1 MADILSTNPNT
12 ILESF
17 QTAYYNQIGRR
28 MSIGQE
34 EYTLSSIFT
43 YVLTLY
49 AALINASY
57 KNQVIETASGV
68 FLDNLAARYNLTRTP
83 EVYSNPWFEGVFWFW
98 DDCEYY
104 GRTYPKGKLK
114 ITVADHVYSNSIS
127 FKAEE
132 NTVCRFVCEESHTD
146 ALSHSELISALS
158 EVEDSNENS
167 VFDLDGTSQYIT
179 PLQSVQTP
187 MDDDTFRSYI
197 QNSKFLYTPGIAG
210 SFEALAKASSSN
222 IRDARVRVQG
232 DTGFIR
238 GNVDIFCKA
247 GDLEGEDKMRT
258 VMRLIDIHA
267 LETLI
272 NEKNLLVIGQRL
284 NIQAAQEIPDMRM
297 YRFFVPKQYN
307 SSDYNALYVQKFK
320 AVIGYLNKHSLGVG
334 APFMPSM
341 VLNLML
347 KPLSEVSNDPYDYN
361 YPEDSTIFE
370 NFDKYKDLP
379 VIGLES
385 VSSYE
390 VTQVSATQYV
400 RLITSNGVGFSF
412 I

>member
-1 MADILSTNPNT
+1 MADILSTNPNA
-12 ILESF
+12 ILEDF
-17 QTAYYNQIGRR
+17 QTAYYNQIGKR
-28 MSIGQE
+28 MTIGSE
-34 EYTLSSIFT
+34 EYVISSIFT

-57 KNQVIETASGV
+57 KNQVIETASGI
-68 FLDNLAARYNLTRTP
+68 FLDNLAARYNLSRTP
-83 EVYSNPWFEGVFWFW
+83 EVYSNPWFEGVFWFF

-114 ITVADHVYSNSIS
+114 ITVADHVYSNSMS

-132 NTVCRFVCEESHTD
+132 NTICRFVCEVAHTD
-146 ALSHSELISALS
+146 TLSHSELISAL
-158 EVEDSNENS
+158 EKVEDSQENS
-167 VFDLDGTSQYIT
+167 VFDLDGTSKYIT

-232 DTGFIR
+232 DSGFIR

-297 YRFFVPKQYN
+297 YRFFAPKKQ
-307 SSDYNALYVQKFK
+307 
-320 AVIGYLNKHSLGVG
+320 
-334 APFMPSM
+334 
-341 VLNLML
+341 
-347 KPLSEVSNDPYDYN
+347 
-361 YPEDSTIFE
+361 EDQGD
-370 NFDKYKDLP
+370 NP
-379 VIGLES
+379 
-385 VSSYE
+385 
-390 VTQVSATQYV
+390 
-400 RLITSNGVGFSF
+400 
-412 I
+412 